1 MHYEP
6 TNVRL
11 RLSAQTP
18 WQQASLGPF
27 TRASSYTCTLG
38 NRSGLTLQGR
48 FEPAASS
55 LVALVVGRSESL
67 GADAFPWQDEAAH
80 VRTLDLFAR
89 TSSMLNFLHHSSGH

>member
-27 TRASSYTCTLG
+27 TRASSYICTLG

-48 FEPAASS
+48 FELTASS
-55 LVALVVGRSESL
+55 LVALVPGRSGSL
-67 GADAFPWQDEAAH
+67 DVDAFRWRDEAAH
-80 VRTLDLFAR
+80 VRTLDLVAY
-89 TSSMLNFLHHSSGH
+89 TSSMPSFLHHSSGR